1 MPEPSESFPKPSF
14 ASEPSFNRQP
24 ISFQNQESKSTFGK
38 PTFYNGQRYS
48 DMISSRVS
56 NDPEPIFVDP
66 VKPSNERYDSYD
78 DDDELEATYQVPYQE
93 QSIRRLDGP
102 FEPYVPPKPKEE
114 KKPKRTLLKLKIKK
128 PVDKLEERRDSIQY
142 PNWRQ
147 PIQPLNTITEDP
159 IKYQK
164 YQEDPKYEYND
175 DEYYYDQ
182 EDEPYYREYEEYKP
196 ASYSKYEIYS
206 TTPKPYEPKEPSYQ
220 PPQEPQPYKRDSY
233 YDSPSVRY
241 PSYQAPT
248 TRYPTYNTPV
258 TRSYP
263 TFNTPEPVPIPEQ
276 GPSYEG
282 PRFTVI
288 KDAQDRQSAPDF
300 GSGFEIPTFFKSSF
314 EAPAFAEFNPPFGN
328 SGIFIDFLKTAAK
341 DDPFESTPFSAR
353 VESKT
358 INTESSVPEIH
369 RYGAFDTTANTIPF
383 GYAKTEAAPGF
394 YSTLL
399 YTTPTTLAP
408 STTTVPSGYQAPE
421 LPKYKPEE
429 PKYKPKEPSY
439 QQPQEPSYQAPKQ
452 PEQPKYQPKE
462 PEPSYQPPFQPYE
475 PKEPS
480 YQPPSEPEL
489 PKYNKPTYRPPIKA
503 MKDTT
508 EQPPETTTELEK
520 PTESSVYYKPPEGGE
535 NQELTPGP
543 VYYKPLDDS
552 TTTTSTT
559 TIKTSTVDN
568 DSFSAP
574 KAPSK
579 KAKRPPPKKK
589 PSRPS
594 RPRKVKKPFLKMPS
608 LKFPKLPKPSAL
620 IRRPSKKSDH
630 RPPRPKSVQ
639 NRPKPRPKSDLAPPK
654 KEYQKKPKNSAKTP
668 KKQPKS
674 HSKLLGSISDMM
686 KKPIHRKG
694 PSVAQSTG
702 VLLPYVL
709 SFLH

>member
-1 MPEPSESFPKPSF
+1 MINFDFFSGDDGFEFMSEPSESFPKPSF
-14 ASEPSFNRQP
+14 ASEPSFSRQP
-24 ISFQNQESKSTFGK
+24 ISFPNQEKNFGT

-56 NDPEPIFVDP
+56 NEPEPIFVDP
-66 VKPSNERYDSYD
+66 VKPSNERYDSYED
-78 DDDELEATYQVPYQE
+78 QVPYQE

-102 FEPYVPPKPKEE
+102 FEPYVPPKTEE
-114 KKPKRTLLKLKIKK
+114 KKPKRTLLKVKIKK
-128 PVDKLEERRDSIQY
+128 PVDKLEERRDSY
-142 PNWRQ
+142 PSWRP

-182 EDEPYYREYEEYKP
+182 EYEYEEYKP
-196 ASYSKYEIYS
+196 NSYSKYEVF
-206 TTPKPYEPKEPSYQ
+206 TTEKPQ
-220 PPQEPQPYKRDSY
+220 KRDSY
-233 YDSPSVRY
+233 YDSPSIRY
-241 PSYQAPT
+241 PSYKVPPT
-248 TRYPTYNTPV
+248 TRYPTYSTPVTRSYPNTPEPVQIPEERQSYEGPRYPNTPV

-263 TFNTPEPVPIPEQ
+263 TYNTPEPVPIPE
-276 GPSYEG
+276 GPNYEG

-288 KDAQDRQSAPDF
+288 KDAQDRQSHDF

-328 SGIFIDFLKTAAK
+328 SGIFIDFLKTAGAPE
-341 DDPFESTPFSAR
+341 DPFESTPFSAR

-369 RYGAFDTTANTIPF
+369 RYGAFDTTSNTIPF
-383 GYAKTEAAPGF
+383 GYAKTEPGPPGF

-399 YTTPTTLAP
+399 YTTPTTVAP
-408 STTTVPSGYQAPE
+408 STTTVQPSYQPPKEPE
-421 LPKYKPEE
+421 Q

-439 QQPQEPSYQAPKQ
+439 QPPQEPSYK
-452 PEQPKYQPKE
+452 
-462 PEPSYQPPFQPYE
+462 

-480 YQPPSEPEL
+480 YQPPEEPSYQPPQKPEEPKYKPEPEL

-503 MKDTT
+503 MKPTT
-508 EQPPETTTELEK
+508 ENPPETTTELEK
-520 PTESSVYYKPPEGGE
+520 PTESSVYYKPPSEGDE

-543 VYYKPLDDS
+543 VYYKPLDDDS

-574 KAPSK
+574 KAPK
-579 KAKRPPPKKK
+579 KAKRPSKKK

-654 KEYQKKPKNSAKTP
+654 KEFEKKPKKLAKQP
-668 KKQPKS
+668 KKPKS
-674 HSKLLGSISDMM
+674 HSKLLGSISEMM